1 MMGKYVFVQEIVN
14 TMADIF
20 VSPFKAVTEI
30 TLEYIL
36 REGFSAL
43 IMYPIVIY
51 VYCML
56 FRWITNLAKKEVAV
70 LKALF
75 RKSIRRTRKNGKKNS
90 GENSSKIK
98 QNHGTKRIQNLKNCI
113 RSIVDRVSYFT
124 ERREVLFITELW

>member
-51 VYCML
+51 LYCML
-56 FRWITNLAKKEVAV
+56 FRWITNLAKKEVSV
-70 LKALF
+70 LKTLF
-75 RKSIRRTRKNGKKNS
+75 RKGIHRRRKKRK
-90 GENSSKIK
+90 EKILRK
-98 QNHGTKRIQNLKNCI
+98 QFQDK
-113 RSIVDRVSYFT
+113 
-124 ERREVLFITELW
+124 TELWYETDSEFEKLYQKYCG

>member
-51 VYCML
+51 LYCML
-56 FRWITNLAKKEVAV
+56 FRWITNLAKKEVAMI
-70 LKALF
+70 KALF
-75 RKSIRRTRKNGKKNS
+75 WKSIRRRKKREEKFRRKQFQDKTESWYETDS
-90 GENSSKIK
+90 GFEKLYQK
-98 QNHGTKRIQNLKNCI
+98 YCG
-113 RSIVDRVSYFT
+113 
-124 ERREVLFITELW
+124 